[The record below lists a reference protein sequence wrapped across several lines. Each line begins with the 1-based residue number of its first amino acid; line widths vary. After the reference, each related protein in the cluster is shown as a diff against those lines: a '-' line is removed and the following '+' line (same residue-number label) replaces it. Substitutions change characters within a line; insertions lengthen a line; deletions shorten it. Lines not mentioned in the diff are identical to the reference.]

1 MSDLIVVGFQNKF
14 EAEEALLALRKMEKE
29 HLIDLEDAAI
39 VVKNEKGKVKIKQTH
54 DLISEGTLSGSMWG
68 ALLGLLFLEPLLGL
82 AIGAASGALTG
93 ALQDIG
99 VNDSF
104 MKELGKTLQPG
115 CSALFILVRQATVDK
130 VIEELQPLNGK
141 ILRTSLSKADE
152 ASLKAA
158 MEKAKAKSL

>member
-1 MSDLIVVGFQNKF
+1 MP
-14 EAEEALLALRKMEKE
+14 RKPRR
-29 HLIDLEDAAI
+29 ASS
-39 VVKNEKGKVKIKQTH
+39 VKIKQSQ

-68 ALLGLLFLEPLLGL
+68 VLIGLLFLEPLLGL
-82 AIGAASGALTG
+82 AIGAASGALGG

-104 MKELGKTLQPG
+104 MKELGETLQPG
-115 CSALFILVRQATVDK
+115 CSALFILVRQATIDK

-141 ILRTSLSKADE
+141 ILQTSLSKADE

>member
-39 VVKNEKGKVKIKQTH
+39 VVKNEKGKVKIKQTN
-54 DLISEGTLSGSMWG
+54 DLVSEGTISGSLWG
-68 ALLGLLFLEPLLGL
+68 ALIGLLFLEPLLGL
-82 AIGAASGALTG
+82 AIGAASGALGG

-104 MKELGKTLQPG
+104 MKELGQTLQPG
-115 CSALFILVRQATVDK
+115 CSALFILVRQATMDK
-130 VIEELQPLNGK
+130 VVEELQPLNGK
-141 ILRTSLSKADE
+141 ILHTSLSKTDE
-152 ASLKAA
+152 ASLK
-158 MEKAKAKSL
+158 KAIDRIKAERV

>member
-1 MSDLIVVGFQNKF
+1 MSDLIVVGFPNKF

-39 VVKNEKGKVKIKQTH
+39 VVKNDKGKVKIKQSQ

-68 ALLGLLFLEPLLGL
+68 ALIGLLFLEPLLGL
-82 AIGAASGALTG
+82 AIGAASGALGG

-104 MKELGKTLQPG
+104 MKELGETLQPG
-115 CSALFILVRQATVDK
+115 CSALFILVRQATMDK

-141 ILRTSLSKADE
+141 ILHTSLSKADE
-152 ASLKAA
+152 AILEAA
-158 MEKAKAKSL
+158 IEKVKTERV

>member
-39 VVKNEKGKVKIKQTH
+39 VVKNEKGKVKIKQTN
-54 DLISEGTLSGSMWG
+54 DLVSEGTISGSLWG
-68 ALLGLLFLEPLLGL
+68 ALIGLLFLEPLLGL
-82 AIGAASGALTG
+82 AIGAASGALGG

-104 MKELGKTLQPG
+104 MKELGHTKAEDAALQRQR
-115 CSALFILVRQATVDK
+115 AEVHLFGR
-130 VIEELQPLNGK
+130 
-141 ILRTSLSKADE
+141 SLD
-152 ASLKAA
+152 
-158 MEKAKAKSL
+158 

>member
-39 VVKNEKGKVKIKQTH
+39 VVKNEKGKVKIKQTN
-54 DLISEGTLSGSMWG
+54 DLVSEGTISGSLWG
-68 ALLGLLFLEPLLGL
+68 ALIGLLFLEPLLSL
-82 AIGAASGALTG
+82 AIGAASGALGG

-104 MKELGKTLQPG
+104 MKELGQTLQPG
-115 CSALFILVRQATVDK
+115 CSALFILVRQATMDK

-141 ILRTSLSKADE
+141 ILHTSLSKTDE
-152 ASLKAA
+152 ASLKEAIDRV
-158 MEKAKAKSL
+158 KAERV